1 MKTLLYIN
9 CCPRGTGV
17 SRTDR
22 LCRHFLAHLPAGIQV
37 EEVDATQTPLLRM
50 PDLEKRDALV
60 KAKKFDDPMFTLA
73 QQLIHADYLLF
84 GAPYWDLSC
93 PASLKAY
100 LEQISVCGLSFYY
113 NEAGQ
118 PVGCCQGQRLIYVT
132 TAGGPIGK
140 LNFGYDYVAGL
151 FATLLGIPNASFIS
165 AENLDIVG
173 RDPEPALQQAE
184 EMLEEMANN
193 L

>member
-9 CCPRGTGV
+9 CCPRGKGV

-22 LCRHFLAHLPAGIQV
+22 LCRHFLAHLPADIQV
-37 EEVDATQTPLLRM
+37 EEVDATQTPLLQAA
-50 PDLEKRDALV
+50 DLERRDALV
-60 KAKKFDDPMFTLA
+60 REKQFDAPMLA
-73 QQLIHADYLLF
+73 LAGQLIRADYLLF
-84 GAPYWDLSC
+84 GAPYWDLSF

-100 LEQISVCGLSFYY
+100 LEQVSVCGLTFYY

-118 PVGCCQGQRLIYVT
+118 PVGCCKGQRLIYVT
-132 TAGGPIGK
+132 TAGGTIGT

-151 FATLLGIPNASFIS
+151 FSTLLGVPNASFVS

-173 RDPEPALQQAE
+173 RDPEPALRQAE
-184 EMLEEMANN
+184 QMLETMAQD

>member
-60 KAKKFDDPMFTLA
+60 KAKKFDEPTTCCLA
-73 QQLIHADYLLF
+73 PPTGICRFRLRSR
-84 GAPYWDLSC
+84 PTWNR
-93 PASLKAY
+93 
-100 LEQISVCGLSFYY
+100 SV
-113 NEAGQ
+113 
-118 PVGCCQGQRLIYVT
+118 
-132 TAGGPIGK
+132 
-140 LNFGYDYVAGL
+140 
-151 FATLLGIPNASFIS
+151 S
-165 AENLDIVG
+165 AV
-173 RDPEPALQQAE
+173 
-184 EMLEEMANN
+184 
-193 L
+193 